1 MVETMRLM
9 KENEMEPEQLKFS
22 PENLAKLINL
32 AESRV
37 INSSVA
43 KEVFETTIPRNVALS
58 EAPSFGEP
66 AIYYDKKAKG
76 SKAYENLAKEIAKRE
91 KKKVAKNKE
100 K

>member
-37 INSSVA
+37 INSQLQKKSL
-43 KEVFETTIPRNVALS
+43 KRYLTRN
-58 EAPSFGEP
+58 
-66 AIYYDKKAKG
+66 
-76 SKAYENLAKEIAKRE
+76 
-91 KKKVAKNKE
+91 
-100 K
+100 